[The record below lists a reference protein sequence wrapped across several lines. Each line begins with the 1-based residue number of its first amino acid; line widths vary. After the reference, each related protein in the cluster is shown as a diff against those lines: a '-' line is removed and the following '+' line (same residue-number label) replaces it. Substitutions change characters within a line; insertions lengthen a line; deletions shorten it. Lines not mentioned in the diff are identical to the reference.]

1 MGPVRGVEAPFF
13 RPEGEEGEGS
23 PGTDDTVAFVWLG
36 SAPHGPALGAGA
48 GRPLPARSLAATL
61 SHRHLPASFLQGGA
75 VNLVG
80 PKEIVA
86 NLGQEAAG
94 NIGQFKG

>member
-1 MGPVRGVEAPFF
+1 METPFCRPRGRKGRAAL
-13 RPEGEEGEGS
+13 GL
-23 PGTDDTVAFVWLG
+23 TDTVAFVWLG
-36 SAPHGPALGAGA
+36 SAPQGPHVPALSSGA
-48 GRPLPARSLAATL
+48 GRLAPTL